1 MPVAYG
7 YYKCTDEYVWFS
19 QLTHRGK
26 HPPKFYILECI
37 EDCIF
42 DLRLCFSMTCTLIF
56 DYPLCFPGL

>member
-42 DLRLCFSMTCTLIF
+42 DLRLCFSMTCTLV
-56 DYPLCFPGL
+56 